1 MCHFLAASAE
11 PSGCNAGYRE
21 GTGQGQAGRWHLIAI
36 ENAAMFLLDRLFARI
51 IRDGELTVIDPA
63 GRAHRYGRRRDG
75 RSPITIRLTT
85 AATARAIAVNPALG
99 AGEAYMDGRLV
110 IENGDIAG
118 LLDLVTWNLRWQR
131 DNPVR
136 FGLWR
141 QARLAA
147 WWDQRNFERRARRNV
162 AHHYDLDDRLYDL
175 FLDPHRQYSCAYF
188 RDPAI
193 GLDAAQEAKL
203 AHIAAKLDLRPGQ
216 RVLDIGCGWGGL
228 ARYLHRVSGAAVTG
242 ITLSA
247 EQLKYARERAV
258 AEGIADKV
266 RFELIDYRALTGR
279 FDRIVSVGM
288 FEHVGLPHYRDFF
301 DTVERLL
308 EPDGVALLHTIAR
321 ADGPG
326 ATDPWTAKYI
336 FPGGYSPALSQ
347 IVPAIERAWLWIT
360 DIEVLRLHYG
370 LTIRHWYDRCAA
382 RQADIEALY
391 DARFYRMWM
400 FYLAAAMSA
409 FNNDG
414 HMNVQ
419 IQLTRRR
426 DALPLT
432 RDYMVVAEARLVDAA
447 APAARRRRAGEATG
461 A

>member
-1 MCHFLAASAE
+1 M
-11 PSGCNAGYRE
+11 
-21 GTGQGQAGRWHLIAI
+21 
-36 ENAAMFLLDRLFARI
+36 LLLNRLFKRI
-51 IRDGELTVIDPA
+51 IRDGDLTVIDVR
-63 GRAHRYGRRRDG
+63 GNRYHYGTPRPG
-75 RSPITIRLTT
+75 QPPVTIRFTT
-85 AATARAIAVNPALG
+85 AAAARAVAVNPALG
-99 AGEAYMDGRLV
+99 AGEGFMAGTLF
-110 IENGDIAG
+110 IEQGDIAT
-118 LLDLVTWNLRWQR
+118 LVDLVTWNLRWER
-131 DNPVR
+131 DNPIR
-136 FGLWR
+136 FALWR
-141 QARLAA
+141 QVRIAA
-147 WWDQRNFERRARRNV
+147 WLDQLNFERRSKRNV

-188 RDPAI
+188 TSPDM

-203 AHIAAKLDLRPGQ
+203 AHIAAKLDLKPGQ
-216 RVLDIGCGWGGL
+216 RVLDIGCGWGGM
-228 ARYLHRVSGAAVTG
+228 ARYLHKVSGAEVLG
-242 ITLSA
+242 ITLSQ
-247 EQLKYARERAV
+247 EQLKYARGRAD
-258 AEGIADKV
+258 ALGIADKV
-266 RFELIDYRALTGR
+266 KFELIDYRKLTGQ

-288 FEHVGLPHYRDFF
+288 FEHVGLPHFGQFF
-301 DTVERLL
+301 ETVERLL
-308 EPDGVALLHTIAR
+308 APDGVALIHSIGR

-382 RQADIEALY
+382 QQAEIEALY

-419 IQLTRRR
+419 IQLTKRR

-432 RDYMVVAEARLVDAA
+432 RDYMVASEHVLRDAA
-447 APAARRRRAGEATG
+447 MPGKRGVRAG
-461 A
+461 